1 MDFSKHLFRC
11 SSLGYLMTEPK
22 SNTEKESGELSETV
36 KTHLA
41 DVFVSAVY
49 GRETDIQNKYCEKG
63 IEVEQDSITLYSLYK
78 SNFYKKNEVH
88 LNNGYIQG
96 TPDIFIGADIH
107 HATFVPDIK
116 SSWDIFTHFRNRGK
130 ELNKMYYWQMQ
141 GYLELTGAKDG
152 CIAYCLVNTPERL
165 VEAEKRKLWYSL
177 GGDYCNME
185 IYEQGAN
192 SLEANGNYDDI
203 PLEQKIIE
211 IPIKKNYSDIEKLY
225 KRIDKCRAY
234 LNKIYKDVVGTPNTI
249 LISGDTINGTDVLI
263 AEEADLLKTLGIN
276 S

>member
-1 MDFSKHLFRC
+1 MKV
-11 SSLGYLMTEPK
+11 
-22 SNTEKESGELSETV
+22 V
-36 KTHLA
+36 K
-41 DVFVSAVY
+41 
-49 GRETDIQNKYCEKG
+49 
-63 IEVEQDSITLYSLYK
+63 YK
-78 SNFYKKNEVH
+78 
-88 LNNGYIQG
+88 
-96 TPDIFIGADIH
+96 
-107 HATFVPDIK
+107 
-116 SSWDIFTHFRNRGK
+116 
-130 ELNKMYYWQMQ
+130 
-141 GYLELTGAKDG
+141 
-152 CIAYCLVNTPERL
+152 
-165 VEAEKRKLWYSL
+165 
-177 GGDYCNME
+177 NME

-211 IPIKKNYSDIEKLY
+211 IPVKKNDSDIERLY